1 MPALNWQ
8 RFSKVQTV
16 LRGLYPEAF
25 KDRERRPLKVGIRS
39 DILADPAFLAS
50 GISEQDLKYFFHWYA
65 YSPYYIEALARGGFR
80 IGLDGQPVGEIA
92 PEARASAK
100 QMVRAIRAKKR
111 AAAAKKRAAE
121 AEAAAS
127 APEAADVNVA
137 TPAPEASTPKPP
149 AAQPVKAPKSEAKA
163 PKKAASAAKP
173 SKKAVSKPKAG
184 INSPDPTL
192 KTRSGSRRLAC

>member
-111 AAAAKKRAAE
+111 AAE